1 MGWVGVALVVLV
13 ATLAGA
19 TIQGSIGFGM
29 NLVTVPIMALV
40 LPDALPATVV
50 LLGIPL
56 SLVMMRHERHAID
69 RPGLGWIILGR
80 IPGTLLGT
88 WIVATVTADGLKV
101 FIGISVLFAVA
112 VSVFVPPL
120 RLTPTSQIVGGVA
133 SGTTG
138 TAAGIGGPPLAL
150 LYQHHPGPTMRAT
163 LSAAFFFGTLL
174 SLTSLGFAREV
185 RLADLAIACALIPVI
200 VLGSLLG
207 RRAHAALDQR
217 WLRPT
222 VLTFAAISAVVVVA
236 TAVV

>member
-1 MGWVGVALVVLV
+1 VGWVGVAVVVVL
-13 ATLAGA
+13 ATLVGA
-19 TIQGSIGFGM
+19 TIQGAIGFGM
-29 NLVTVPIMALV
+29 NLVTVPVMALV

-50 LLGIPL
+50 LLGVPL

-69 RPGLGWIILGR
+69 RPGLAWIIVGR

-88 WIVATVTADGLKV
+88 WVVATVTPDGLKA

-112 VSVFVPPL
+112 ISVFVPPL
-120 RLTPTSQIVGGVA
+120 RLTPTTQVVGGIA

-174 SLTSLGFAREV
+174 SLTSLGLAREV
-185 RLADLAIACALIPVI
+185 RLADLAIACALIPIII
-200 VLGSLLG
+200 VGSLLG
-207 RRAHAALDQR
+207 RGAHDTLDRR
-217 WLRPT
+217 WLRPA
-222 VLTFAAISAVVVVA
+222 VLTFAAISAVVVIA
-236 TAVV
+236 TVVF